1 MTRRCELLMP
11 GLKVGLLGGSFN
23 PAHEGH
29 LHVTRMCLR
38 ALQLDRVWW
47 LVSPQKPLKPQDGM
61 AAFADRFASAEAM
74 ARDPHICVSDIETR
88 LGTRYTVDTLAALAE
103 RHPDIR
109 FVWLMGADNMIELP
123 RWRRWREIATLA
135 PIAVYPRPGFTL
147 KPATAAC
154 WRAANRR
161 RWSFS
166 KGRKA
171 ASRQPKSAAAAAGRG
186 ARARLSWK
194 LENPVIELGACE
206 PYSRHAGVRH
216 RTWALCKSP
225 EQGACS

>member
-47 LVSPQKPLKPQDGM
+47 LVSPQNPLKPQDGM

-123 RWRRWREIATLA
+123 RWQRWREIATLA

-147 KPATAAC
+147 KARLSP
-154 WRAANRR
+154 
-161 RWSFS
+161 
-166 KGRKA
+166 
-171 ASRQPKSAAAAAGRG
+171 AAAALRAHRLDASDGRLLAGREPP
-186 ARARLSWK
+186 ALVF
-194 LENPVIELGACE
+194 LEGPE
-206 PYSRHAGVRH
+206 SRQSATEIRRRGG
-216 RTWALCKSP
+216 W
-225 EQGACS
+225 QGRPGPAVVEA